1 MSLKENLIA
10 LVQGAFLPDEIENK
24 ITFLY
29 LFESKIRNAGYSLT
43 PNYPAPMPGSRSG
56 FGRVDY
62 LITCQEGEKCVV
74 EIDGNAPRKRSIR
87 KVCALETRGVK
98 GFILLRSGRA
108 IRFSASGVDVVSATN
123 GK

>member
-87 KVCALETRGVK
+87 KV
-98 GFILLRSGRA
+98 GRQSYA
-108 IRFSASGVDVVSATN
+108 MRCTSKRKRVIARHTLN
-123 GK
+123 